1 VVNKVLAYVRE
12 RRLTQPGDRIIVAVS
27 GGADSVALLRVL
39 IELRPELAIGLSV
52 AHFNHKIRGPEA
64 ESDERFVRAL
74 AGKFELK
81 YHSGCGDAP
90 AYARAHKMSLETAA
104 RELRQQ
110 WFTGLLRPEHGDKVA
125 TAHTLD
131 DQAETVMMR
140 VLRGAGP
147 RGLSGIAPWQKE
159 KSLVRPMLGVMR
171 SEVETWLKSIGQPW
185 CEDSTNRD
193 LHHTRNR
200 IRHELL
206 PALQRD
212 YNPAVRQTLADLAEI
227 ARAEEDYWNAETAN
241 LTARLVRFGKPSR
254 SGRSHASG
262 SNTTEDEV
270 LAVEFKA
277 LLSLPQAL
285 QRRLLRTIA
294 GQLGAALE
302 FRHIH
307 DLLEFAELK
316 KPGKTLVLP
325 GGLAAVRTLRELQFS
340 RRPEAPAIREY
351 CYRLRVPGEVSIPE
365 LGLGLR
371 AQIISAAERLSRY
384 NSAQHQL
391 LDRAS
396 LAAELTVRS
405 WRAGDRYFP
414 AHTRYPKKVKELL
427 QRGRMGRELSSPD
440 RALWPVIE
448 SAGEIVWMR
457 GLPVSGAF
465 AAKLGEAVLIE
476 EIKIGEAEL

>member
-1 VVNKVLAYVRE
+1 MVGKVLAYIRE
-12 RRLTQPGDRIIVAVS
+12 RRLIHPGERIIVAVS

-39 IELRPELAIGLSV
+39 VELRPELAMGLSV

-64 ESDERFVRAL
+64 ESDEEFVRTL
-74 AGKFELK
+74 AGRFELE

-90 AYARAHKMSLETAA
+90 AYAREHKMSLETAA
-104 RELRQQ
+104 RELRHQ
-110 WFTGLLRPEHGDKVA
+110 WFAGLLRQSRGDRIA

-131 DQAETVMMR
+131 DQAETVLMR

-147 RGLSGIAPWQKE
+147 RGLAGIAPWQRE
-159 KSLVRPMLGVMR
+159 KSLVRPMLGVSR
-171 SEVETWLKSIGQPW
+171 PDVESWLKSLGQPW
-185 CEDSTNRD
+185 REDSSNRD

-212 YNPAVRQTLADLAEI
+212 YNPAIRETLADLAEI
-227 ARAEEDYWNAETAN
+227 AGAEEDYWNTEVAA
-241 LTARLVRFGKPSR
+241 LTARLVHFGKPSR
-254 SGRSHASG
+254 SGRSNAS
-262 SNTTEDEV
+262 SEEI
-270 LAVEFKA
+270 LAVELKA
-277 LLSLPQAL
+277 LSSLPLAL
-285 QRRLLRTIA
+285 QRRLLRWITA
-294 GQLGAALE
+294 RLGIALE

-307 DLLEFAELK
+307 ELLEFAAQQ
-316 KPGKTLVLP
+316 KPGKTLELP
-325 GGLAAVRTLRELQFS
+325 GGLAAARTLRELQIG
-340 RRPEAPAIREY
+340 RRRQHAPVLEY
-351 CYRLRVPGEVSIPE
+351 CYSLGIPGEVSIVE

-371 AQIISAAERLSRY
+371 AQLVSTAEQLSRY
-384 NSAQHQL
+384 NLPNHRL

-396 LAAELTVRS
+396 LAPELTVRN

-427 QRGRMGRELSSPD
+427 QRGRIGHELLPHE

-457 GLPVSGAF
+457 GFPVPGAF
-465 AAKLGEAVLIE
+465 AARSGEAVLIE
-476 EIKIGEAEL
+476 EVTATGAGL